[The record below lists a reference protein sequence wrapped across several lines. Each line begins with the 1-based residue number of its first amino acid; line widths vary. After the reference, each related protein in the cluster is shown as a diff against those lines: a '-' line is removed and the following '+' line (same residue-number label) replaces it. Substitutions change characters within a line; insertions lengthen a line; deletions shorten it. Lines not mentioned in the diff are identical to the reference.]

1 MTMRARAQILR
12 RLGDGEEGLTLIE
25 VLMAAVVLAL
35 AAAAT
40 FGVLAAATRNAQRAQ
55 ATQVALDK
63 AQEEIEKLHSL
74 PYSELALKRTPEYN
88 TGPLNPNH
96 RVSGPN
102 FATKREPLGEYA
114 RMVVENGS
122 LYGGGSISGAMVTP
136 GPIPF
141 RDGNVSGHLYRYVV
155 WRNDPSC
162 PESAS
167 GGEDFCPGEQ
177 DYKQIIVAAQLDTPG
192 NETGERNYVEVQSN
206 VANPSSL
213 ALRSTQGS
221 EPGGGGGSGLGTAQ
235 EKKER
240 EEEEA
245 RERQK
250 EIEEGTTRGL
260 GSGDAVTAQQFFLS
274 DTPCA
279 ASGETT
285 RETIT
290 GDHLLH
296 NTLGTC
302 ASGPQTGSSK
312 PGAPDALVLG
322 APPDPAPEDETNP
335 PLYDYS
341 SDSYLEPTPDT
352 DKGVQILHD
361 DTAGCHYVPKSS
373 VHPEAKVH
381 RWVSDPMPR
390 NFVMSAT
397 VTLEFYSRTLNEAS
411 YPGTVCVYLF
421 DRHETGTSAEDKLLK
436 NLTTGSEYWTISSQG
451 TESWPRT
458 EWTKMRLTMRFIGAP
473 LTIPSGDRLG
483 VALSVDAGTTPAE
496 AIPIMYDHPNYP
508 TRLEVDTTTPFEGG

>member
-1 MTMRARAQILR
+1 MRLR
-12 RLGDGEEGLTLIE
+12 LDKIRQLGNGEEGLTLVE
-25 VLMAAVVLAL
+25 VLIAAVVLAL
-35 AAAAT
+35 AATAT

-63 AQEEIEKLHSL
+63 AQEEIEKLHSI
-74 PYSELALKRTPEYN
+74 PYSELALKKAPEHN
-88 TGPLNPNH
+88 SAPLNPNN
-96 RVSGPN
+96 RVLGSK
-102 FATKREPLGEYA
+102 FATKREPMGEYA
-114 RMVVENGS
+114 RMVVNGGE
-122 LYGGGSISGAMVTP
+122 LYGGGAVKGSVVA
-136 GPIPF
+136 GPVRF
-141 RDGNVSGHLYRYVV
+141 QDGNVSGRLFRYVV

-162 PESAS
+162 PQG

-192 NETGERNYVEVQSN
+192 NETRERNYVEVQSN
-206 VANPSSL
+206 VANPSAL

-221 EPGGGGGSGLGTAQ
+221 EPGGGGGSGLGAAQ

-245 RERQK
+245 KERQK

-260 GSGDAVTAQQFFLS
+260 GSGNAVTAQQFFLS

-279 ASGETT
+279 ASGETL
-285 RETIT
+285 RQAIA

-312 PGAPDALVLG
+312 LGAPDALVLG
-322 APPDPAPEDETNP
+322 APPDPDPEDESNP
-335 PLYDYS
+335 LLYDYS

-390 NFVMSAT
+390 DFVMSAT
-397 VTLEFYSRTLNEAS
+397 VSLEFYSRTLNEAS

-421 DRHETGTSAEDKLLK
+421 DRHDNGATATDKLLK
-436 NLTTGSEYWTISSQG
+436 NLSTGSEYWTISSQG

-458 EWTKMRLTMRFIGAP
+458 EWTKMRLTMKFIGAP
-473 LTIPSGDRLG
+473 LTIPLGDRLG

-496 AIPIMYDHPNYP
+496 AIPVMYDHPNYP

>member
-1 MTMRARAQILR
+1 MV
-12 RLGDGEEGLTLIE
+12 E
-25 VLMAAVVLAL
+25 VLVAAVVLAL
-35 AAAAT
+35 ASAAT

-63 AQEEIEKLHSL
+63 AQEEMERLHSL
-74 PYSELALKRTPEYN
+74 PYSSLALKKAPEYS
-88 TGPLNPNH
+88 PLPLSPNH

-102 FATKREPLGEYA
+102 FYAKREPLGEPA
-114 RMVVENGS
+114 RMVVEGGS
-122 LYGGGSISGAMVTP
+122 LYGGGFVQGAMVTS
-136 GPIPF
+136 GPVSF
-141 RDGNVSGHLYRYVV
+141 QDGNVSGRIYRYVV
-155 WRNDPSC
+155 WRNDTTC
-162 PESAS
+162 PETAT

-177 DYKQIIVAAQLDTPG
+177 DYKQIIVAVQLNTPG
-192 NETGERNYVEVQSN
+192 NERGERNYVEVQSN
-206 VANPSSL
+206 VANPSTR
-213 ALRSTQGS
+213 ALRSTQGT
-221 EPGGGGGSGLGTAQ
+221 EPGGGGGSGLGSEQ

-245 RERQK
+245 KERQQ

-260 GSGDAVTAQQFFLS
+260 GTGKAVTAQQFFLS

-279 ASGETT
+279 ANGETT
-285 RETIT
+285 RQEIA

-296 NTLGTC
+296 NTLGIC
-302 ASGPQTGSSK
+302 ANGLQNGSSQ
-312 PGAPDALVLG
+312 PGAPDGLVLG
-322 APPDPAPEDETNP
+322 APPDPAPEDEFNP

-390 NFVMSAT
+390 DFIMSAT
-397 VTLEFYSRTLNEAS
+397 VSLEFYSRTLNEAS

-421 DRHETGTSAEDKLLK
+421 DRHENGPSFEDYLLK
-436 NLTTGSEYWTISSQG
+436 SLETGNEYWTISSQG

-473 LTIPSGDRLG
+473 QTIPAKDRLG

-508 TRLEVDTTTPFEGG
+508 TRLEVDTTTPLEGG